1 MQASIGK
8 SGANAAKADQEA
20 DLINSFEG
28 KAWFRNFYGSPIRR
42 KLSDRKIE
50 ARSTTHLSQEDVDRM
65 LASGKKDFRYFILR
79 DIDFSGRDLTGA
91 NFDNCDLSSS
101 NFRGSKLKSTSFDNA
116 NLKLVDLKDSKI
128 ENSSMEMAKLEGA
141 SFENVDLRRVRLT
154 LLPIRN
160 VNFKGAN
167 LSHQKLR
174 DLLNCNFDRAKLAG
188 ARLFKG
194 FGTAFKGDAFDTMW
208 LQTLAR
214 KYEKEKSPNT
224 SAAKLSF
231 RDADLTGAEL
241 SGFDFAG
248 TDFEGATMNGTVFKG
263 CSGFGGA
270 NMKGTK
276 LEGVD
281 LAQYENAGFGLM
293 V

>member
-8 SGANAAKADQEA
+8 SGANAAKADQKA
-20 DLINSFEG
+20 DFINSFEG
-28 KAWFRNFYGSPIRR
+28 KAWFRNFYGSPIRK

-50 ARSTTHLSQEDVDRM
+50 ARSTTHLSQADVDGM

-79 DIDFSGRDLTGA
+79 DVDFSGKDLTGA
-91 NFDNCDLSSS
+91 NFDNCDLSGS

-116 NLKLVDLKDSKI
+116 NLKLVDFKDSKI

-141 SFENVDLRRVRLT
+141 SFENVDLRRVKLT

-174 DLLNCNFDRAKLAG
+174 DPRNCNFDGARLAG

-194 FGTAFKGDAFDTMW
+194 FGTARKSDEADTMW
-208 LQTLAR
+208 LQVLGM
-214 KYEKEKSPNT
+214 KHEKEKSPST
-224 SAAKLSF
+224 PAAKLSF
-231 RDADLTGAEL
+231 RGADLTGAEL
-241 SGFDFAG
+241 LGFDFNE
-248 TDFEGATMNGTVFKG
+248 TDFEGATMNGTVFKD
-263 CSGFGGA
+263 CSGFKGA
-270 NMKGTK
+270 NAKGTR
-276 LEGVD
+276 LEGSD
-281 LAQYENAGFGLM
+281 LMYYDNSGFEYTA
-293 V
+293 